1 MTFCVLGENCS
12 VFDRHT
18 RTSGISRNNP
28 LCEGCRNRAR
38 RELDLLRFD
47 YVDLSQLIA
56 KPDGHSDAKIS
67 RPKPESSETIDLGVF
82 TLRSQISELARAAEE
97 AVRIR
102 LGMLHSSSSKVREGF
117 ALSSAVHFLYPRV
130 DELAQTPMVPTRFD
144 DDLGDLDGAQVL
156 YLIGLLH
163 RRARRVCGVDP
174 RTVQVPGFCPSCSVP
189 GLRRHDDDPERYW
202 CAVCNV
208 QIAQQDYYAAQRMQF
223 APVTTVVDP
232 R

>member
-18 RTSGISRNNP
+18 RTSGISLSNP

-56 KPDGHSDAKIS
+56 KTDGHSEAKIS
-67 RPKPESSETIDLGVF
+67 RPKPESSPTIDLGVF
-82 TLRSQISELARAAEE
+82 TLRSQIAELARAAEQ

-102 LGMLHSSSSKVREGF
+102 LAMLHSAMRNVREGF

-130 DELAQTPMVPTRFD
+130 DELAKTPTVPTRFD
-144 DDLGDLDGAQVL
+144 DDCDDLDGPQTL
-156 YLIGLLH
+156 YLIGVLH

-189 GLRRHDDDPERYW
+189 GLRRFNDDPERYW
-202 CAVCNV
+202 CAACHT
-208 QIAQQDYYAAQRMQF
+208 QFGQQDYYAAQRMQF
-223 APVTTVVDP
+223 APVTAAQDP

>member
-18 RTSGISRNNP
+18 KTSGLSLRSP

-56 KPDGHSDAKIS
+56 KSDGRSEAKIS
-67 RPKPESSETIDLGVF
+67 RPKPESSPTIDLSVF
-82 TLRSQISELARAAEE
+82 TLRSQIVELARAAET

-102 LGMLHSSSSKVREGF
+102 QHTPSTASPWVREGF
-117 ALSSAVHFLYPRV
+117 ALSSSIAFLYPRV
-130 DELAQTPMVPTRFD
+130 DELALTASVPARWD
-144 DDLGDLDGAQVL
+144 DDLGDLDGPQTL
-156 YLIGLLH
+156 YTVGVLH

-174 RTVQVPGFCPSCSVP
+174 RTIRVPGLCPSCSAP
-189 GLRRHDDDPERYW
+189 TLCRHDDDPQRLW
-202 CAVCNV
+202 CAACHI
-208 QIAQQDYYAAQRMQF
+208 QLDEQQYYAAQRMQF
-223 APVTTVVDP
+223 APVTH
-232 R
+232 RH